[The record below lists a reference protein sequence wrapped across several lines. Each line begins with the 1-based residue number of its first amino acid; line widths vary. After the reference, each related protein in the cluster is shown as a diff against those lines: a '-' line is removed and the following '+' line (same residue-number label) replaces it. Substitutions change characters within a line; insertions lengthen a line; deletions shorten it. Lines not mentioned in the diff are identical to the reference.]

1 MLLSWFFQLTVCDIM
16 DFMDVVGA
24 RKSVR
29 SYLNTPV
36 EEEKLSEVL
45 EAARLAPSWA
55 NKQCCRYIVIKDK
68 VKIQELAGGLNGWLK
83 QAPVIVVACA
93 DPKDSGDRNG
103 MNYYLVDVGI
113 SMQQLVL
120 AATALELGTCWIG
133 AFDEAKIKKT
143 LEIPENIK
151 VVAMTPLGYP
161 ADKEGLG
168 SKLIRSVIG
177 AGKRKPL
184 KDIVHREKW

>member
-1 MLLSWFFQLTVCDIM
+1 M
-16 DFMDVVGA
+16 DFMDVVAA

-29 SYLNTPV
+29 SYADKPV
-36 EEEKLSEVL
+36 EEEKLSKVL
-45 EAARLAPSWA
+45 EATRLAPSWA
-55 NKQCCRYIVIKDK
+55 NKQCCRYIVVKDK
-68 VKIQELAGGLNGWLK
+68 AKIQELAGGLNGWLK

-103 MNYYLVDVGI
+103 MNYFLVDVGI

-120 AATALELGTCWIG
+120 AATDTGLGTCWIG
-133 AFDEAKIKKT
+133 AFDEAKVKKA
-143 LEIPENIK
+143 LGIPENIK

-168 SKLIRSVIG
+168 SKLIKTVIG
-177 AGKRKPL
+177 AGKRKAL
-184 KDIVHREKW
+184 EDIVHQEKW